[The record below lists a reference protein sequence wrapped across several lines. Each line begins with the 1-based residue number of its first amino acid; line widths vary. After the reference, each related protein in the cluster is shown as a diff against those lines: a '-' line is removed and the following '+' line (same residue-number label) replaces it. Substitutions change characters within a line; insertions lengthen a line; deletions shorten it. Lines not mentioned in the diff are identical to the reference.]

1 MKSKNELDDTSA
13 DSLKADI
20 ENLGNIVNKIALEE
34 EIIKIEF
41 EFPDKLKRVVDEN
54 GDN

>member
-1 MKSKNELDDTSA
+1 MNSKNELDDTSA

-20 ENLGNIVNKIALEE
+20 ENLGAIVHKIALEE
-34 EIIKIEF
+34 EIIKIDF
-41 EFPDKLKRVVDEN
+41 EFPDKFKTIVDEN